1 MCLKCTD
8 QLYDMKGWGMQQ
20 NLDMMDLLRAAVE
33 KGASDLHITVG
44 RPPVLRIHGELVDMD
59 YERLNSETAQRLIY
73 SLLVHHQREA
83 FEDDFD
89 LDFAYH
95 HSQIGRF
102 RVNLYRQKG
111 NIGAALRIIP
121 SEIPSLEELGLPEIL
136 AQLAMSP
143 SGLVII
149 TGPSGCGKSTTLA
162 AMIDIINTK
171 RKCHIVTIED
181 PIEFLHKHKSGMI
194 TQREIASDTRSF
206 ETATKHVLRH
216 NPDVILIGEMRD
228 LETVEMAITA
238 AETGHVVLTT
248 LHTLDAPQAVDRIV
262 DLFHPN
268 KQQQIRT
275 QLGGALRA
283 VIAQQLLPRASGSGL
298 VPVLEIMIAT
308 PAIRNLI
315 RKGDTHQLYS
325 VMQTGGQSGMQTM
338 NQRLR
343 DMVSGGLVNAEVA
356 ETHSPDVEELRRMI
370 LSG

>member
-1 MCLKCTD
+1 MR
-8 QLYDMKGWGMQQ
+8 Q
-20 NLDMMDLLRAAVE
+20 NLDMMDLLRAAVD
-33 KGASDLHITVG
+33 KRASDLHITVG
-44 RPPVLRIHGELVDMD
+44 RPPVLRIDGELMDLD
-59 YERLNSETAQRLIY
+59 YEPLDSETARHLIY
-73 SLLVHHQREA
+73 SLLVHQQRDT

-102 RVNLYRQKG
+102 RVNLYRQRG
-111 NIGAALRIIP
+111 NVGAALRIIP

-136 AQLAMSP
+136 VQLAMLP

-162 AMIDIINTK
+162 AMIDIINTR

-181 PIEFLHKHKSGMI
+181 PIEFLHQHKSSMI
-194 TQREIASDTRSF
+194 TQREVAIDTKSLQA
-206 ETATKHVLRH
+206 ATKHVLRH

-228 LETVEMAITA
+228 LETMEMAVTA
-238 AETGHVVLTT
+238 AETGHLVLTT
-248 LHTLDAPQAVDRIV
+248 LHTLDAPQSVDRIV
-262 DLFHPN
+262 DFFNPYQ
-268 KQQQIRT
+268 QQQIRT

-283 VIAQQLLPRASGSGL
+283 VVAQQLLPRASGSGR
-298 VPVLEIMIAT
+298 VPALEIMTAT
-308 PAIRNLI
+308 AGTRNLI

-343 DMVSGGLVNAEVA
+343 DMVNGGLINAEVA
-356 ETHSPDVEELRRMI
+356 EANSSDVEELRRMI

>member
-1 MCLKCTD
+1 MR
-8 QLYDMKGWGMQQ
+8 Q
-20 NLDMMDLLRAAVE
+20 NLDMTQLLRTAVE
-33 KGASDLHITVG
+33 RRASDLHITVG
-44 RPPVLRIHGELVDMD
+44 RPPVLRVDGELVDMD
-59 YERLNSETAQRLIY
+59 YDPLDSETARHLIY
-73 SLLVHHQREA
+73 SLLVHQQRDV

-89 LDFAYH
+89 LDFAYN

-111 NIGAALRIIP
+111 HVGAALRVIP

-136 AQLAMSP
+136 GQLAMLP

-162 AMIDIINTK
+162 AMIDIINTR

-181 PIEFLHKHKSGMI
+181 PIEFLHQHKSSMI
-194 TQREIASDTRSF
+194 TQREVASDTKSLQ
-206 ETATKHVLRH
+206 AAAKHVLRH

-228 LETVEMAITA
+228 LETMEMAITA
-238 AETGHVVLTT
+238 AETGHLVLTT
-248 LHTLDAPQAVDRIV
+248 LHTLDAPQSVDRIV
-262 DLFHPN
+262 DFFNPHQ
-268 KQQQIRT
+268 QQQIRT

-298 VPVLEIMIAT
+298 TPALEIMIAT
-308 PAIRNLI
+308 TGMKNLI

-325 VMQTGGQSGMQTM
+325 VIQTGGQSGMQTM
-338 NQRLR
+338 NQCLR
-343 DMVSGGLVNAEVA
+343 DMVSGGLIDAEVA
-356 ETHSPDVEELRRMI
+356 EAHSPDAEELRRMI